1 MKSLGNTA
9 LVDLTAG
16 TVEVAPTP
24 DHLVRAFLGGRGLNM
39 FYLYS
44 LLRADVD
51 ALSPANP
58 LIFGCGLLTGLP
70 APSSGRMNISAKSP
84 ESGILGDANMGGFFP
99 AQMRKSGL
107 DRVIVLG
114 RAEKPVLLYL
124 TEGRVEIR
132 DAGKYWGMD
141 VPETQS
147 AIEADYGRKARS
159 AVIGRAGE
167 NLVRFACVMNGRKNA
182 AGRGG
187 MGAVMGSKNLKAV
200 VASGDRPPEPYDRKG
215 LMARRKELNEYLH
228 GSKVVEVLGKVG
240 TPLLY
245 DNANRIGALRAK
257 NGQLNQ
263 WTDSYNAAEVEKH
276 VDKMVSCAGC
286 TVHCRHQNK
295 YGGEGP
301 EYSAVGLL
309 GSNLGLDDT
318 AAVIK
323 LSNLC
328 NDLGL
333 DVSSAGGIIGWFLE
347 LAERGIIPAE
357 YVDRDL
363 TWGDPELVRELLE
376 DVAARRGLGDLI
388 ADSTRALERLPEE
401 AKDYLIAVK
410 GLPQSE
416 PHDVRYIK
424 SFALGIATASRGAD
438 HLRNRPTLDILN
450 LPDEVRQEVY
460 GAPTNSDPTAYE
472 TKEIVVAVSDELF
485 AITDCMGVCKFVC
498 RGFNSPHLLGPEE
511 FAELARLATGAEFTA
526 GELREAARRV
536 LDTERLINMRE
547 GITRADDTLPRR
559 YFDDPMPVGP
569 TKGHR
574 IDRERFQDM
583 LTLYYLQRGWDKEG
597 NPPEDRRRELQ
608 ELADRVHTRD

>member
-1 MKSLGNTA
+1 
-9 LVDLTAG
+9 
-16 TVEVAPTP
+16 
-24 DHLVRAFLGGRGLNM
+24 M
-39 FYLYS
+39 FYLHS
-44 LLRADVD
+44 LLRSGVD

-107 DRVIVLG
+107 DRVIVVG
-114 RAEKPVLLYL
+114 RAQQPVLLYL
-124 TEGRVEIR
+124 TEGGVEIR
-132 DAGKYWGMD
+132 DAGTYWGMN
-141 VPETQS
+141 VPETQE
-147 AIEADYGRKARS
+147 AIEADYGRKVRS

-167 NLVRFACVMNGRKNA
+167 NLVRFACVMNARKNA

-200 VASGDRPPEPYDRKG
+200 VASGDRPPEPYDRRG
-215 LMARRKELNEYLH
+215 MMARRKELNKYLH
-228 GSKVVEVLGKVG
+228 GSKIVEVLGRVG

-245 DNANRIGALRAK
+245 DNANRIGALRTK
-257 NGQLNQ
+257 NAQLNQ
-263 WTDSYNAAEVEKH
+263 WTDAYNASEVEKH
-276 VDKMVSCAGC
+276 VNKMVSCAGC

-309 GSNLGLDDT
+309 GSNLGVDDT

-347 LAERGIIPAE
+347 LAEKGLLPDE
-357 YVDRDL
+357 YQDREL
-363 TWGDPELVRELLE
+363 VWGDPELVRGLLE
-376 DVAARRGLGDLI
+376 DVAERRGLGDLI
-388 ADSTRALERLPEE
+388 AESTGAVDRLPEE

-416 PHDVRYIK
+416 VHDVRYIK

-450 LPDEVRQEVY
+450 LPDEAREKVY
-460 GAPTNSDPTAYE
+460 GAPTDSDPTAYD
-472 TKEIVVAVSDELF
+472 TKEIAVAVSDELF
-485 AITDCMGVCKFVC
+485 AITDSMGICKFVC

-511 FAELARLATGAEFTA
+511 FAELANLATGADFTA
-526 GELREAARRV
+526 EELRAVARRV

-547 GITRADDTLPRR
+547 GMARPDDTLPRR
-559 YFDDPMPVGP
+559 YFDDPMPIGP
-569 TKGHR
+569 TRGHH
-574 IDRERFQDM
+574 IDRERFQEM
-583 LTLYYLQRGWDKEG
+583 LTRYYLRRGWDAEQG
-597 NPPEDRRRELQ
+597 NPPEKRVEELEQLTRFARGGKVHGSSWLVGQLMKNDVDSGNREGERR
-608 ELADRVHTRD
+608 